1 MSRPCLFVTIIAMAL
16 ASASCAETDTTPPSV
31 VDTYPTTGSTDVDPA
46 ITEISVT
53 FSEPMSDGNW
63 SWAYTSED
71 KFPEMTGQPYYMP
84 GLTRNVLPVRLEP
97 NREYEI
103 WINSRI
109 FANFKDQAG
118 NPATPFRFVFKTK

>member
-1 MSRPCLFVTIIAMAL
+1 M
-16 ASASCAETDTTPPSV
+16 PPSV

-46 ITEISVT
+46 TTEISVT